1 MPDVVTCVIKHDEKI
16 LLLKRSDKVSTYKN
30 KWACVSGYVER
41 GEDVLKRAF
50 REIEEE
56 IQLSKEEIQLLKKG
70 EPIIFFDEKEG
81 QTWRIFPFLFSSNT
95 KKIKPDWEHTE
106 YAWVHIEEIEKYDT
120 VPKLKEAVY
129 SLF

>member
-16 LLLKRSDKVSTYKN
+16 LLLKRSDKVGTYKN

-41 GEDVLKRAF
+41 AEDVLERAF

-56 IQLSKEEIQLLKKG
+56 VKLTKEDVTLVKKG

-81 QTWRIFPFLFSSNT
+81 QTWRVFPFLFSST
-95 KKIKPDWEHTE
+95 KKKINPDWEHTD
-106 YAWVHIEEIEKYDT
+106 YAWVSLEEIENYDT
-120 VPKLKEAVY
+120 VPKLKEAIY

>member
-70 EPIIFFDEKEG
+70 EPIIFFDEK
-81 QTWRIFPFLFSSNT
+81 
-95 KKIKPDWEHTE
+95 
-106 YAWVHIEEIEKYDT
+106 
-120 VPKLKEAVY
+120 
-129 SLF
+129 